1 MDGTP
6 SERSSGGV
14 EVTMRRYRRRPLAKV
29 RSLMKPGLPA
39 ADPSEPLAQVAGRM
53 RADRVGAMAVM
64 DRGGLVGI
72 ITERDLL
79 RAMADGMSPVATHA
93 GDCMT
98 AEPWTIGSD
107 EEAVDAAEKML
118 EHGIRHLPVVEE
130 GRVVGLISARDLL
143 ELGRR
148 VPLDELSYEPW

>member
-1 MDGTP
+1 
-6 SERSSGGV
+6 
-14 EVTMRRYRRRPLAKV
+14 MRRYRRRPLAKV

-118 EHGIRHLPVVEE
+118 AHGIRHLPVVEE